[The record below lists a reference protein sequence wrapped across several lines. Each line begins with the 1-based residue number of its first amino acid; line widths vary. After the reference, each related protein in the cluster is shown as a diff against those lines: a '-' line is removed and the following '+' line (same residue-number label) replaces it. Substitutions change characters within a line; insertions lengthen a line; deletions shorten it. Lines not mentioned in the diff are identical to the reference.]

1 MTISDHAA
9 AAAKAIR
16 TELKKNNI
24 AARVT
29 CTAYSGGGSVSVFTA
44 DLPPH
49 TVDAITTFA
58 KQYQQG
64 HFNGMEDIYEY
75 SNNNDDLPQVKFV
88 FIINEYSQ
96 ETKQAAWDELRERL
110 QGMDRYPAD
119 INDVHEYDATSRLY
133 RYMNGSQ
140 DFMYSAFRKPRIK
153 QAA

>member
-1 MTISDHAA
+1 MTISTHA

-29 CTAYSGGGSVSVFTA
+29 CQSYSGGDSVRVATV

-49 TVDAITTFA
+49 TVDAIKTFA
-58 KQYQQG
+58 EQYQQG

-88 FIINEYSQ
+88 FINNEYSQ